1 MTDKTK
7 EHIESLYNIVKA
19 QNKYIESLET
29 ALSVKPKVKYIRVED
44 DTYKINSVKLFNKY
58 QKDLDIKDKE
68 IELLEQEI
76 ECLKNGYIHTRV
88 DIKG

>member
-1 MTDKTK
+1 MNDKIK
-7 EHIESLYNIVKA
+7 EHIESLYRIVKA

-44 DTYKINSVKLFNKY
+44 DTYKTNSVKLFNKY
-58 QKDLDIKDKE
+58 QKDLDTKDKE
-68 IELLEQEI
+68 IALLKQEI
-76 ECLKNGYIHTRV
+76 VCLKNGYIHTPI